1 MAIRY
6 DENTK
11 ARAVRLVRE
20 HRDDYDSE
28 WAAMRAISGRLG
40 MSPETLRKWVRQA
53 EVDAGE
59 AAGVSSEEKR
69 ELRELRR
76 KNRELEQTV
85 EILKAATPF
94 LRAGVRPATPLI
106 CEFIDEHREDF
117 GVVPICRALAI
128 HGVQIAP
135 RTFWARRASAPS
147 KRALWDTTITEIL
160 AGYFEP
166 DAEGNRPPESLYGS
180 LKMWAHLQRQN
191 IAAARCTV
199 ERIMRRYGWR
209 GVTRAR
215 RPPRTTE
222 ADPTAARA
230 PDLVGRR
237 WRVTAPN
244 LLEVADFTY
253 VAMTG
258 GFGYTAFVI
267 DAYAGL
273 IAGWEC
279 SLSKTTDFVERAL
292 RHAAAYRAR
301 QGHPFD
307 DTIHHSDAG
316 SQYTAIHFGE
326 SLMLAG
332 LKPSIGTVGD
342 ALDNGLAETTIGLYK
357 TECVREGSP
366 FRSGPIDTLAD
377 LENMTSA
384 WVSWYNTSRLMH
396 RLGRRPPAEA
406 EADYYAHPLTT

>member
-1 MAIRY
+1 M
-6 DENTK
+6 
-11 ARAVRLVRE
+11 
-20 HRDDYDSE
+20 
-28 WAAMRAISGRLG
+28 
-40 MSPETLRKWVRQA
+40 
-53 EVDAGE
+53 
-59 AAGVSSEEKR
+59 
-69 ELRELRR
+69 
-76 KNRELEQTV
+76 
-85 EILKAATPF
+85 
-94 LRAGVRPATPLI
+94 RPATSLI
-106 CEFIDEHREDF
+106 CAFIDAHKDAY
-117 GVVPICRALAI
+117 GVAPICRALVV
-128 HGVQIAP
+128 HGVHIAP
-135 RTFWARRASAPS
+135 RTYWAHRLAAPS

-160 AGYFEP
+160 AGVYEP
-166 DAEGNRPPESLYGS
+166 DAEGKRPPECLYGS
-180 LKMWAHLQRQN
+180 LKMWAHLQRQG
-191 IAAARCTV
+191 IPVARCTV
-199 ERIMRRYGWR
+199 EKIMRARGWR

-222 ADPTAARA
+222 ADPGAARA

-237 WRVTAPN
+237 WRVAAPN

-253 VAMTG
+253 VPMVV

-273 IAGWEC
+273 IPGWEC
-279 SLSKTTDFVERAL
+279 SLRKDTGFVERAL
-292 RHAAAYRAR
+292 RHAAAFRAR

-316 SQYTAIHFGE
+316 SQYTAIHFTE

-332 LKPSIGTVGD
+332 LKPSIGSVGD

-366 FRSGPIDTLAD
+366 FRTGPIDTLAD

-384 WVSWYNTSRLMH
+384 WVSWYNESRLMH

-406 EADYYAHPLTT
+406 EAEYYARLHAEKHTGHR